1 MIGFSKL
8 AAAAGACLM
17 IGAVATAAHAQDVKK
32 WALIGDLSYRPH
44 FKEVETPF
52 WTEGVAEAAGGNLE
66 IQLRGWDTLGLKGP
80 EVWHF
85 IQQGTFTGGSTSMSR
100 NAGEIAMNEGLDLA
114 GLAPTQDDLRKLLEA
129 AYPMFAA
136 YYEKNYGMKVL
147 GFYPAPP
154 QIIFCRSEITGLE
167 SLKGLKVRVSG
178 ASQAKLM
185 EELGATSVNIAFAE
199 VQTALQTGVVDCG
212 ITAAL
217 AAFNQGWQ
225 EAAQYI
231 YPLAVNWQ
239 PNMLLLNIDA
249 WNDLGTEV
257 QEKIMALLPDF
268 YEKSWAQNL
277 KEANGGLACM
287 TGDPQYGECPSNN
300 DVASMKVVDLVE
312 SDRALI
318 TEAVKA
324 VVVPLWAE
332 RCGADCVELWNGS
345 IGEAFGI
352 TASAE

>member
-1 MIGFSKL
+1 MIKLSKL
-8 AAAAGACLM
+8 AAAVGACLLM
-17 IGAVATAAHAQDVKK
+17 GSVATATHAQEVKK

-44 FKEVETPF
+44 FKEIETPF
-52 WTEGVAEAAGGNLE
+52 WLEGVAEAAGGKLD

-85 IQQGTFTGGSTSMSR
+85 IQQGTFTGGSTSLSR
-100 NAGEIAMNEGLDLA
+100 NAGELAMNEGLDLA
-114 GLAPTQDDLRKLLEA
+114 GLAPTQEDLRKLLDA
-129 AYPMFAA
+129 AYPMFAK
-136 YYEKNYGMKVL
+136 YYEEEHQLKVL
-147 GFYPAPP
+147 GFYSAPP
-154 QIIFCRSEITGLE
+154 QLIMCRREITGLE

-185 EELGATSVNIAFAE
+185 EELEATPVNIAFAE

-212 ITAAL
+212 ITATL
-217 AAFNQGWQ
+217 AAFNQGWH

-239 PNMLLLNIDA
+239 PNTILLNMDA

-257 QEKIMALLPDF
+257 QDKIMALLPDF
-268 YEKSWAQNL
+268 YEKSWEQNL

-287 TGDPQYGECPSNN
+287 TGDPQYGECPGSNEIGN
-300 DVASMKVVDLVE
+300 MKVVDLVE
-312 SDRALI
+312 SDRELI

-324 VVVPLWAE
+324 AVIPLWAK
-332 RCGADCVELWNGS
+332 RCGAECVELWNGS
-345 IGEAFGI
+345 VGKALGI